1 MKSPIKMACFAVVA
15 ITLAACSGL
24 RGKADALYEKGAY
37 FEAIQTYEAA
47 LQQNGRDE
55 DALAGLKKA
64 RGMYL
69 DKKLIEVRKARLG
82 TNRQLAIDT
91 LLELVKNEAQW
102 DFFPGGAIAVTQEEE
117 SIEAMRFVEAQ
128 MNDSVTKD
136 RPLWGL
142 YLLNHYQPIF
152 SGSLSTRREMLLRQ
166 LSKVGVKQCEN
177 LARNESPSQPY
188 FSELVRKVC
197 TAWGVADKGKTAGR
211 LGKRAVLYRA
221 IRVEP
226 QIAGFSR
233 AYRAALSSSLEN
245 AFQQTPWFDPE
256 GGQILNL
263 NLTGEFRLIHET
275 RPEVRIHGY
284 SVQVPYTDYQEVSK
298 TRQVAYQEYVDGCHY
313 DAVTNANV
321 CNPRQETRYRNE
333 TYTEREPVTRY
344 RSEPR
349 SQRYDGIQHH
359 QSLDLLAQGELRLG
373 KLSKPLRLQGAA
385 QKDGF
390 EHHFNLPNMGLTPA
404 DPDLLD
410 PEAWIRHHSEI
421 LGSDLRAQAEELWI
435 GQYCQPMNAEPT
447 LVATGD
453 NVHRCLRL
461 TYKSPPAFAD
471 AWYGR
476 FFGLNVAQADELLKL
491 SDL

>member
-1 MKSPIKMACFAVVA
+1 MKNAALAVFIGLLVV
-15 ITLAACSGL
+15 ACSGL

-47 LQQNGRDE
+47 LQQSPRDE
-55 DALAGLKKA
+55 DALAGLRKA

-91 LLELVKNEAQW
+91 LLELVKNETQW

-117 SIEAMRFVEAQ
+117 SIESMRFVEAQ
-128 MNDSVTKD
+128 MNDSITKD

-152 SGSLSTRREMLLRQ
+152 SGSLSTRREFLLRQ
-166 LSKVGVKQCEN
+166 LSKTGVKQCDN
-177 LARNESPSQPY
+177 LVRNENAQQPY
-188 FSELVRKVC
+188 FSEFVRKVC
-197 TAWGVADKGKTAGR
+197 TAWGLADKGKASGR
-211 LGKRAVLYRA
+211 TGKRAALYRS
-221 IRVEP
+221 IRVDA
-226 QIAGFSR
+226 QIANLGKP
-233 AYRAALSSSLEN
+233 YRSALAGALEN

-256 GGQILNL
+256 GARSVP
-263 NLTGEFRLIHET
+263 LTLSGDFRIVHET
-275 RPEVRIHGY
+275 TPEVRIHGY
-284 SVQVPYTDYQEVSK
+284 TVQIPYTDYQNVTK
-298 TRQVAYQEYVDGCHY
+298 TRQVSYVEYVDNCHW
-313 DAVTNANV
+313 DSVTNTNI
-321 CNPRQETRYRNE
+321 CNPQHVTRYRDE
-333 TYTEREPVTRY
+333 TYSDTEPVTRY

-349 SQRYDGIQHH
+349 SQRYDGINHH
-359 QSLDLLAQGELRLG
+359 QALELHAQGELKLG
-373 KLSKPLRLQGAA
+373 KLTKPLRLDASA

-390 EHHFNLPNMGLTPA
+390 EHHFNLPSVGLSPE
-404 DPDLLD
+404 DPNLID
-410 PEAWIRHHSEI
+410 PNAWVSHQAEQ
-421 LGSDLRAQAEELWI
+421 LGADLRAHAEDLWI
-435 GQYCQPMNAEPT
+435 GQYCQPMSTEPT

-453 NVHRCLRL
+453 SVHRCLRL

-471 AWYGR
+471 SWYSR

>member
-1 MKSPIKMACFAVVA
+1 MKFLFAA
-15 ITLAACSGL
+15 ALALTLVGCSGL
-24 RGKADALYEKGAY
+24 RGKADSLYEKGAY

-55 DALAGLKKA
+55 EALAGLKKA

-69 DKKLIEVRKARLG
+69 DKKLIEVRKARLA

-91 LLELVKNEAQW
+91 LLELVKNETQW
-102 DFFPGGAIAVTQEEE
+102 DFFPGGAVAVTQEEE
-117 SIEAMRFVEAQ
+117 SIESMRFVEAQ
-128 MNDSVTKD
+128 MNDAVTKD

-152 SGSLSTRREMLLRQ
+152 SGSLSTRREMLLRG
-166 LSKVGVKQCEN
+166 LTKVGVKQCEN
-177 LARNESPSQPY
+177 LARAESPAQPY
-188 FSELVRKVC
+188 FSEFVRKVC
-197 TAWGVADKGKTAGR
+197 TAWGRTDKGKTSGR
-211 LGKRAVLYRA
+211 VGKRAALYRA
-221 IRVEP
+221 VRVEP

-233 AYRAALSSSLEN
+233 AYRAALSGALEN

-256 GGQILNL
+256 GARILNL
-263 NLTGEFRLIHET
+263 NLAGDFRLIHET
-275 RPEVRIHGY
+275 RPEARVHGY
-284 SVQVPYTDYQEVSK
+284 SVQVPYTDYEQVTK
-298 TRQVAYQEYVDGCHY
+298 HRQVQYQEYVDNCRY
-313 DAVTNANV
+313 DTVTHSNV
-321 CNPRQETRYRNE
+321 CNPRSETRYRTE
-333 TYTEREPVTRY
+333 TYTEQEPVTRY

-359 QSLDLLAQGELRLG
+359 QSIDLLAQGNLNLG
-373 KLSKPLRLQGAA
+373 KLAKPLRLQGTV

-390 EHHFNLPNMGLTPA
+390 EHHFNMPSVGLSPQ
-404 DPDLLD
+404 DPDLVD
-410 PEAWIRHHSEI
+410 PEAWVRHQSEL
-421 LGSDLRAQAEELWI
+421 LGSDLRALADDLWI

-461 TYKSPPAFAD
+461 TFKNPPAFAD